1 MISRSNES
9 CRTLEENP
17 LSFLANYMGLAD
29 LSWWVWILLAAA
41 LWFLQLIISAV
52 SDETIRENRHAS
64 FFWTVRAALIAAMVV
79 SALVGVIRFVKWV
92 WNA

>member
-1 MISRSNES
+1 
-9 CRTLEENP
+9 
-17 LSFLANYMGLAD
+17 LSFFANYIGPAD

-41 LWFLQLIISAV
+41 LWLLQLIISAF
-52 SDETIRENRHAS
+52 SDETIRENKHTS
-64 FFWTVRAALIAAMVV
+64 LFWTVRAAMIVAMVV

>member
-1 MISRSNES
+1 
-9 CRTLEENP
+9 
-17 LSFLANYMGLAD
+17 LSVLANYTGIAD

-41 LWFLQLIISAV
+41 LWLLQLIISAV
-52 SDETIRENRHAS
+52 SDETIRENKHKS
-64 FFWTVRAALIAAMVV
+64 FFGTVRTALIAAMVV

>member
-1 MISRSNES
+1 
-9 CRTLEENP
+9 
-17 LSFLANYMGLAD
+17 MGLTD
-29 LSWWVWILLAAA
+29 LSWWVWILLTAA
-41 LWFLQLIISAV
+41 LWFLQLIISVV
-52 SDETIRENRHAS
+52 SDETIRENKHTS

>member
-1 MISRSNES
+1 M
-9 CRTLEENP
+9 
-17 LSFLANYMGLAD
+17 SFLANYIGPAD

-41 LWFLQLIISAV
+41 LWFLQLIISAF
-52 SDETIRENRHAS
+52 SDETIRENKHTS
-64 FFWTVRAALIAAMVV
+64 LFWTVRAALIFAMVV